1 MYDYLLP
8 PFLVWLSLTGLALII
23 TSWRH
28 GRGGSEC
35 SRCGYDLRAHTNA
48 PGRCPECG
56 GEFDFDDAG
65 NVAMRRRPRM
75 WRVIVG
81 VILLI
86 LAIAGI
92 MHFYVIPIVIPSTGP
107 PTGGMPI

>member
-8 PFLVWLSLTGLALII
+8 PFLVWLALTGVALIV
-23 TSWRH
+23 TSRERA
-28 GRGGSEC
+28 RGGPAC
-35 SRCGYDLRAHTNA
+35 GGCGYDLRAHA
-48 PGRCPECG
+48 AEPGRCPECG
-56 GEFDFDDAG
+56 AEFDLDDAG

-92 MHFYVIPIVIPSTGP
+92 MHFYVIPIVMPSTGP